1 MIHDHIDPNDGT
13 KDRAD
18 LSGDAALIPNSFM
31 SLRSFDDASR
41 RPLVSKDEC
50 SEAIEED
57 EGFSTRIWNMSTA
70 VGYNELVSRL
80 LTEPDGGVSCL
91 KELNDCAELLGAQR
105 LPR

>member
-1 MIHDHIDPNDGT
+1 MVHDRIDPNDVT

-31 SLRSFDDASR
+31 SLRSFDNASR

-50 SEAIEED
+50 SEVIEED
-57 EGFSTRIWNMSTA
+57 EGFSTRLWNMSTA
-70 VGYNELVSRL
+70 VGFNELVSRL
-80 LTEPDGGVSCL
+80 LREPDGGVSCL
-91 KELNDCAELLGAQR
+91 KELNDCAELLGTQR